1 MLGFEI
7 CNVLFI
13 GSSKIMYILVIS
25 SLLISKSLIMQ
36 LVLFL
41 QISNIASIPSTEIIL
56 QLGDLCGILSLHLLD
71 KAFMR
76 LRHLLQVALIR
87 TVLVF
92 DRLSQVFACLV
103 E

>member
-1 MLGFEI
+1 MLSF
-7 CNVLFI
+7 
-13 GSSKIMYILVIS
+13 KISNILVIS
-25 SLLISKSLIMQ
+25 RLLLSKRLVMQ

-41 QISNIASIPSTEIIL
+41 QVSNIASIPSTEIIL
-56 QLGDLCGILSLHLLD
+56 QLGDLRGILALHLLD

-76 LRHLLQVALIR
+76 LRHLLQVALIS

>member
-1 MLGFEI
+1 MLSF
-7 CNVLFI
+7 
-13 GSSKIMYILVIS
+13 KISNILVIS
-25 SLLISKSLIMQ
+25 RLLLSKRLVMQ
-36 LVLFL
+36 LVFFL
-41 QISNIASIPSTEIIL
+41 QVSNIASIPSTEIIL
-56 QLGDLCGILSLHLLD
+56 QLGDLCGILALHLLD

-92 DRLSQVFACLV
+92 YRLGQVFACLV

>member
-1 MLGFEI
+1 MLSF
-7 CNVLFI
+7 
-13 GSSKIMYILVIS
+13 KISNILVIS
-25 SLLISKSLIMQ
+25 RLLLSKRLVMQ
-36 LVLFL
+36 LVFFL
-41 QISNIASIPSTEIIL
+41 QVSNIASIPSTEIIL
-56 QLGDLCGILSLHLLD
+56 QLGDLCGILALHLLD

-92 DRLSQVFACLV
+92 DRLGQVFACLV

>member
-1 MLGFEI
+1 MLSF
-7 CNVLFI
+7 
-13 GSSKIMYILVIS
+13 KISNILVIS
-25 SLLISKSLIMQ
+25 RLLLSKRLVMQ

-41 QISNIASIPSTEIIL
+41 QVSNIASIPSTEIIL
-56 QLGDLCGILSLHLLD
+56 QLGDLRGILALHLLD

-87 TVLVF
+87 TVLVL

>member
-1 MLGFEI
+1 MLSF
-7 CNVLFI
+7 
-13 GSSKIMYILVIS
+13 KISNILVIS
-25 SLLISKSLIMQ
+25 RLLLSKRLVMQ
-36 LVLFL
+36 LVFFL
-41 QISNIASIPSTEIIL
+41 QVSNIASIPSTEIIL

>member
-1 MLGFEI
+1 MLSF
-7 CNVLFI
+7 
-13 GSSKIMYILVIS
+13 KISNILVIS
-25 SLLISKSLIMQ
+25 RLLLSKRLVMQ

-41 QISNIASIPSTEIIL
+41 QASNIASIPSTEIIL
-56 QLGDLCGILSLHLLD
+56 QLGDLRGILALHLLD

-87 TVLVF
+87 TVLVL

>member
-1 MLGFEI
+1 MLSF
-7 CNVLFI
+7 
-13 GSSKIMYILVIS
+13 KISNILVIS
-25 SLLISKSLIMQ
+25 RLLLSKRLVMQ
-36 LVLFL
+36 LVFFL
-41 QISNIASIPSTEIIL
+41 QVSNIASIPSTEIIL
-56 QLGDLCGILSLHLLD
+56 QLGDLRGILSLHLLD

-92 DRLSQVFACLV
+92 DRLGQVFACLV

>member
-1 MLGFEI
+1 MLSF
-7 CNVLFI
+7 
-13 GSSKIMYILVIS
+13 KISNILVIS
-25 SLLISKSLIMQ
+25 RLLLSKRLVMQ
-36 LVLFL
+36 FVLFL
-41 QISNIASIPSTEIIL
+41 QVSNIASIPSTEIIL
-56 QLGDLCGILSLHLLD
+56 QLGDLCGILALHLLD

>member
-1 MLGFEI
+1 MLSF
-7 CNVLFI
+7 
-13 GSSKIMYILVIS
+13 KISNILVIS
-25 SLLISKSLIMQ
+25 RLLLSKRLVMQ

-41 QISNIASIPSTEIIL
+41 QVSNIASIPSTEIIL
-56 QLGDLCGILSLHLLD
+56 QLGDLRGILALHLLD

-92 DRLSQVFACLV
+92 DRLGQVFACLV